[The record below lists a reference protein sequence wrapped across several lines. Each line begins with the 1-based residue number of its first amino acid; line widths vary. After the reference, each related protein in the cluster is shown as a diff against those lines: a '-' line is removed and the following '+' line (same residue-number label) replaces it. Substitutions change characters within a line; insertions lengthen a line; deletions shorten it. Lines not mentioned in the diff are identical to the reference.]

1 MSINPITA
9 VSEQEAKKKNTIS
22 VEGFLEL
29 MVAQL
34 KNQDF
39 NNPVDDTQY
48 MAQMAQFTS
57 LQAMQ
62 DMSGF
67 TQSTYA
73 IALVGK
79 QVSAQKDG
87 TLIEG
92 VVTGIQRDN
101 KTFMIQIGNQIVSI
115 EQITGVHSV

>member
-1 MSINPITA
+1 MNINPITA
-9 VSEQEAKKKNTIS
+9 VSENEAKKKNTIS

-48 MAQMAQFTS
+48 MAQMAQFAS

-87 TLIEG
+87 TFIEG

-101 KTFMIQIGNQIVSI
+101 KTFMIHIGNQTVSI

>member
-1 MSINPITA
+1 MSINPITTA
-9 VSEQEAKKKNTIS
+9 SAQSAQKKNTIS

-48 MAQMAQFTS
+48 MAQMAQFAS
-57 LQAMQ
+57 LQAMK

-67 TQSTYA
+67 TQSNFA
-73 IALVGK
+73 ITLVGK
-79 QVSAQKDG
+79 NVSAQKDG
-87 TLIEG
+87 VLIEG
-92 VVTGIQRDN
+92 IVSSIQRNSDA
-101 KTFMIQIGNQIVSI
+101 FMIQIGDQFVSI
-115 EQITGVHSV
+115 EQITGVREV

>member
-1 MSINPITA
+1 MSINPISA

-48 MAQMAQFTS
+48 MAQMAQFAS

-62 DMSGF
+62 NMSGF

-115 EQITGVHSV
+115 EQIIGVHSV

>member
-1 MSINPITA
+1 MSINPISA

-48 MAQMAQFTS
+48 MAQMAQFAS

-79 QVSAQKDG
+79 YVSAQKDG

-92 VVTGIQRDN
+92 VVTSIQRNN
-101 KTFMIQIGNQIVSI
+101 KTFMIQIGNQSVSI

>member
-48 MAQMAQFTS
+48 MAQMAQFAS

-115 EQITGVHSV
+115 EQIIGVHSV

>member
-48 MAQMAQFTS
+48 MAQMAQFAS

-62 DMSGF
+62 NMSGF

-101 KTFMIQIGNQIVSI
+101 KTFMIQIGNQTVSI
-115 EQITGVHSV
+115 EQITGVHNV

>member
-1 MSINPITA
+1 MSINPISA

-22 VEGFLEL
+22 VEGSLEL

-39 NNPVDDTQY
+39 NNPVDDTQS
-48 MAQMAQFTS
+48 MAQMAQFAS

-62 DMSGF
+62 NMGGF

>member
-1 MSINPITA
+1 MSINPITS
-9 VSEQEAKKKNTIS
+9 VSEQEVKKKNTIS

-48 MAQMAQFTS
+48 MAQMAQFAS

-87 TLIEG
+87 ALIEG

>member
-1 MSINPITA
+1 MSINPISA

-48 MAQMAQFTS
+48 MAQMAQFAS

-87 TLIEG
+87 TLIEK

>member
-1 MSINPITA
+1 MSINPITQ
-9 VSEQEAKKKNTIS
+9 VSEAAAKKKNTIS

-48 MAQMAQFTS
+48 MAQMAQFAS

-62 DMSGF
+62 DLSGF
-67 TQSTYA
+67 AQSSYA
-73 IALVGK
+73 VTLVGK
-79 QVSAQKDG
+79 HVSAQKDG
-87 TLIEG
+87 NMLEG
-92 VVTGIQRDN
+92 VVTGIQRDG
-101 KTFMIQIGNQIVSI
+101 KQFMIQIGSQYVSI
-115 EQITGVHSV
+115 DQITGVQIV

>member
-48 MAQMAQFTS
+48 MAQMAQFAS

-101 KTFMIQIGNQIVSI
+101 NTFMIQIGNQTVSI
-115 EQITGVHSV
+115 EQIIGVHSV

>member
-1 MSINPITA
+1 MSINPISA

-48 MAQMAQFTS
+48 MAQMAQFAS

-115 EQITGVHSV
+115 EQIIGVHSV

>member
-1 MSINPITA
+1 MSINPITTTTENTA
-9 VSEQEAKKKNTIS
+9 QKKNTIS

-48 MAQMAQFTS
+48 MAQMAQFAS

-92 VVTGIQRDN
+92 VVTDIQKDN
-101 KTFMIQIGNQIVSI
+101 KTFMIQIGNQTVSI

>member
-48 MAQMAQFTS
+48 MAQMAQFAS

-62 DMSGF
+62 NMSGF

-115 EQITGVHSV
+115 EQIIGVHSV

>member
-9 VSEQEAKKKNTIS
+9 ISEQEAKKKNTIS

-48 MAQMAQFTS
+48 MAQMAQFAS

-67 TQSTYA
+67 TQSSYA

-79 QVSAQKDG
+79 HVSAQKDG
-87 TLIEG
+87 HFIEG
-92 VVTGIQRDN
+92 VVTGIHKDN
-101 KTFMIQIGNQIVSI
+101 KTFMIQIGNQFVSI